1 MFDYVTQVKDI
12 RLRKIRRIIWT
23 RENSTASVCL
33 GFVRDFCVEFNT
45 EGMPSNSF
53 RFNQQL
59 AIATAIVYEDSGLL
73 PRENFQNTIRLFRIF
88 YIQKTIA
95 FLRVLWTIH
104 DAQHGLVG
112 HWIAEERT
120 ALCAFNIG
128 KFTASI

>member
-12 RLRKIRRIIWT
+12 RLRKIGRIIWI
-23 RENSTASVCL
+23 RENSAASVCL

-45 EGMPSNSF
+45 EGLPSNSF

-88 YIQKTIA
+88 YIQKTTV
-95 FLRVLWTIH
+95 FLRVH
-104 DAQHGLVG
+104 RAGKLVVSL
-112 HWIAEERT
+112 IAT
-120 ALCAFNIG
+120 
-128 KFTASI
+128 